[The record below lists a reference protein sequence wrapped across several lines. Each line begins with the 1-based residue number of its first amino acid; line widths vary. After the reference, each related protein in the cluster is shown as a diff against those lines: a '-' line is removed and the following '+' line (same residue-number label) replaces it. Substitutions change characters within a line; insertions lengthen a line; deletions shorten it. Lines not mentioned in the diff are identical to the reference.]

1 MQFNNEIK
9 KQISGTTI
17 GSKFAPLY
25 ACIYMEETG
34 TDFLKTQELQPFSWL
49 RYIDNTFFIWAH
61 REAELKKFMKG
72 LYNFLPNLQFT
83 YELSKKGDP
92 VSQEMLMSVYKMVQL
107 LQIYTLT
114 VQIVI
119 NTFIVD
125 PHFQII

>member
-1 MQFNNEIK
+1 
-9 KQISGTTI
+9 
-17 GSKFAPLY
+17 
-25 ACIYMEETG
+25 MEETE
-34 TDFLKTQELQPFSWL
+34 TDFLKTQELQPFAWL
-49 RYIDNTFFIWAH
+49 RYIDNIFFIWAR

-72 LYNFLPNLQFT
+72 LNNFLPNLQFT

-92 VSQEMLMSVYKMVQL
+92 VSQEMLMPVYKMVQL